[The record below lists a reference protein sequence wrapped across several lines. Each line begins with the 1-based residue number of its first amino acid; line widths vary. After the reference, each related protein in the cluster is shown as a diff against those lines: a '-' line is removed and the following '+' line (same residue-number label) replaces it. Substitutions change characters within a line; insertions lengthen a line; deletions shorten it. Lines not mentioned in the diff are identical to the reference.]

1 MCVLQRI
8 KPISLDLP
16 QQLHHVDC
24 ITQWLGQRYVIC
36 LRHGQSDLRLNLVAP
51 DDGVACIQYCVTGP
65 RLGGAWFIARD
76 REIPVT
82 TKIGIEINFKSLVP
96 FGIKRD
102 YLSLD
107 GLQLLHKV
115 YYWVSK
121 EWSWILIED
130 GTLMRCVGNIQSG
143 NLLQEVEL
151 YCDWSVVE
159 ALVKRWSGSVTS
171 NNIGGQVWRLPWRS
185 VLLDMGFADDTIKDL
200 CMH

>member
-1 MCVLQRI
+1 M
-8 KPISLDLP
+8 
-16 QQLHHVDC
+16 
-24 ITQWLGQRYVIC
+24 GQRYVIC

-115 YYWVSK
+115 YY
-121 EWSWILIED
+121 
-130 GTLMRCVGNIQSG
+130 
-143 NLLQEVEL
+143 
-151 YCDWSVVE
+151 
-159 ALVKRWSGSVTS
+159 
-171 NNIGGQVWRLPWRS
+171 
-185 VLLDMGFADDTIKDL
+185 
-200 CMH
+200 